1 MFELMTAPRSGPPK
15 RVATFED
22 PRVAAIAGYR
32 RCRMYSAGSLADT
45 DAQWA
50 SVDHVENGERT
61 TLLEFRRVSD
71 KEGATLGVS
80 VDTSSLSELAAE
92 FFHLEKTADGQLLI
106 QGPR

>member
-1 MFELMTAPRSGPPK
+1 
-15 RVATFED
+15 
-22 PRVAAIAGYR
+22 
-32 RCRMYSAGSLADT
+32 MYSAGSLADT